1 MELAFCHLSGDVQ
14 KFGLV
19 IEARTGVFL
28 GLWSSEAGTQV
39 DFYENHSIQG
49 EIFHLQIRNPTA
61 SPDNSIKIRLSL
73 PQFTSK
79 NPAPLTFTLLAPSTL

>member
-49 EIFHLQIRNPTA
+49 KIFHLQIRNQQPHQTT
-61 SPDNSIKIRLSL
+61 R
-73 PQFTSK
+73 
-79 NPAPLTFTLLAPSTL
+79 